1 MTYKY
6 TCQRDADVFYIGET
20 TRHIVARAGEH
31 LNISSP
37 SQYPTAV
44 GQHIIGCEHCCN
56 ALECGEL
63 SWKDFKIM
71 NHCRS
76 NLECKVKEAF
86 LIKKLSPPLNRQ
98 LHQDGALVTLKVFG

>member
-1 MTYKY
+1 MKQHNLEFLVDTLK
-6 TCQRDADVFYIGET
+6 
-20 TRHIVARAGEH
+20 
-31 LNISSP
+31 
-37 SQYPTAV
+37 V
-44 GQHIIGCEHCCN
+44 GNYGTPYCEYCCN